1 MKKKPNL
8 VLKLVIAIL
17 AGIAIGAFLPKV
29 VTQVLVTFSGLF
41 SSYLK
46 FIIPLMIIGF
56 VVVGIAE
63 LSNGA
68 GKLLG
73 LTTGIAYTST
83 VVAGSLAYLMAC
95 TFFPSFISA
104 VDGQNTNLDSR
115 TLEPLFSIPLEP
127 MLDVTAAIVFAFVM
141 GISISYLRRKGGGD
155 TMYRFFSEFSEII
168 TRVLKVS
175 IIPLLPLYV
184 AGTFANMTYSGE
196 TAQVLSVFWKVFLMV
211 IGLHMVYLFCLFCLA
226 GAVGKKNPLQ
236 MIRNQIPAYL
246 TAVGTQSSAA
256 TIPVNVNCA
265 EKNGVTKEIREFVVP
280 LCATIHLAGSIITV
294 TSCVTAVLMMNGM
307 DYQPNLII
315 PFVFMLGIAMV
326 AAPGAPGGAIM
337 SALPFLP
344 LVGIPSEGV
353 IASLLIALYI
363 TQDSFG
369 TAANVSGDN
378 AIAVLVDAFYK
389 KHIVK

>member
-211 IGLHMVYLFCLFCLA
+211 IALHMVYLFCLFCLA
-226 GAVGKKNPLQ
+226 GAVGKKNPIQ

-256 TIPVNVNCA
+256 TIPVNVSCA